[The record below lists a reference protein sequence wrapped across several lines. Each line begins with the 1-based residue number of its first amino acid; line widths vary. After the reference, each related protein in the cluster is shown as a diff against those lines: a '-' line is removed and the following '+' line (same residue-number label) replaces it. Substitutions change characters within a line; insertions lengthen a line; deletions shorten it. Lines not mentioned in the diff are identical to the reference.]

1 MAAAEGRGTVLAA
14 LGANSTIAV
23 GKLAAGL
30 LTGSSAMLAEAAHSL
45 ADAVNQVFLL
55 VGINLSDT
63 HADEE
68 HPHGYGKE
76 TFFWSFL
83 AAVFIFVA
91 GATFSIF
98 EGTRTLVEGEFHART
113 TTELVVAFAVLGL
126 AFVFEGITLF
136 VAVRTL
142 RRGAHRRGWTF
153 WQFVRHSPDLT
164 TKTVFWEDSA
174 ATTGLLL
181 AAGGL
186 SLTEVTGSV
195 VWDGLASLAIGVLL
209 AGVALT
215 LGAQTR
221 RFLLGAAAHPEVR
234 QALRELVLEFDEV
247 ENIVRLLTMQLG
259 TRSVLVTGNLQV
271 VPELTTEDIEDLI
284 LRIDDEIR
292 SHIPEI
298 SETFWELRRHPLDSI
313 VGRRLF
319 EAHL

>member
-1 MAAAEGRGTVLAA
+1 MAATEGRGTVLAA
-14 LGANSTIAV
+14 LGANSAIAV

-30 LTGSSAMLAEAAHSL
+30 LTGSGAMLAEGVHSL

-55 VGINLSDT
+55 VGLNLSDT

-83 AAVFIFVA
+83 AAIFIFVA

-98 EGTRTLVEGEFHART
+98 EGTRTLVEGEFHERS
-113 TTELVVAFAVLGL
+113 TTELVVAFVVLGL
-126 AFVFEGITLF
+126 AFVFEAITLF
-136 VAVRTL
+136 VAVRAL
-142 RRGAHRRGWTF
+142 HRGARRRGWTF
-153 WQFVRHSPDLT
+153 WQFVRHSPDMT

-174 ATTGLLL
+174 ATAGLLL

-186 SLTEVTGSV
+186 SLAEATRSV

-209 AGVALT
+209 AGVALM
-215 LGAQTR
+215 LGSQTR

-234 QALRELVLEFDEV
+234 QALRDLVLEFDEV

-271 VPELTTEDIEDLI
+271 VPDLTTEQIEDLI

-292 SHIPEI
+292 SHVPEV
-298 SETFWELRRHPLDSI
+298 SETFWELRRHPLDTA